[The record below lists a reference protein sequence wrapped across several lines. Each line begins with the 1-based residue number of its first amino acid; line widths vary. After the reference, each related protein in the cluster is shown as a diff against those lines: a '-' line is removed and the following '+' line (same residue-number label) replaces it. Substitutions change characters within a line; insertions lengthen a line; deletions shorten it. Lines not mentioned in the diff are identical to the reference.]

1 MLTMRVK
8 RFIKKIGRKLDL
20 NGKETVGFD
29 RTKVVCYNCH
39 KRGHFSRECREPK
52 NQGNRNR
59 DAPKRNA
66 PEDTSTTNALVVQD
80 RIGYQVGLESL
91 EARMVVYKK
100 NEVVY
105 EEDIAFLKYD
115 VQVKHISIKDLK
127 IQLENALKEK
137 DDLKLKLEN
146 VFDIRKSDGDDN
158 QVNDRF
164 KKGEGY
170 HALPPP
176 YTGNYMPPRADLPF
190 VGLDYS
196 VFKSKV
202 SKTITSVPKIE
213 TNASKTTAV
222 LTKSG
227 QVIVNAAKQSSH
239 RATTSVSTAR
249 RINTAASRPN
259 VNDAL
264 PTTYSYFKAHSPVR
278 RPFNQKSAAKTNNF
292 NKKINTARVNNV
304 ATAGP
309 KVVVSAAE
317 GYSDNLLDESQFLLK
332 VPRNN
337 NMYNFETCLFAKA
350 TLDESNLWHR
360 RLGHINFKTVNKLV
374 RENLVR
380 GIENQID
387 HKVKTIRCDNKTEFK
402 NGIMI
407 EFCEMK
413 GIRREFSVA
422 RTLQQNDVAERKNR
436 TLIEAARTML
446 ADSKLP
452 TTFWAKAV
460 NNACY
465 VQNRVLVIKPHNK
478 TPYKP
483 FLGPK
488 SSEDKAADDAG
499 KKGTKVLRKEN
510 GVQDP
515 AKDGDKNDQEK
526 DVKEQEEALRKQFKQ
541 EFERLMFTHVSVA
554 GSSYVNLGG
563 SIPVNVVTLH
573 NADLPTDPLMPN
585 LEDTANLQDTRIF
598 SGAYD
603 NEVEGAVANFNNL
616 EPTTVISPI
625 PTTRIHKDHPKEKIL
640 RDLLSAPQTRRMTK
654 TYQEHA
660 LMDVKSVFLYGTIEE
675 EVYVCQ
681 PPGFKDPQFPN
692 KVYKVEKALYG
703 LHQAPRAWYKTL
715 STHLLENRFRRGI
728 IDKTLFI
735 KKDKGDILLVQVN
748 VDNIIFGSTKKS
760 LCIEFEGLMHKKF
773 QMSSI
778 GELTFFLSL
787 PVMQRDDGIFISQDK
802 Y

>member
-1 MLTMRVK
+1 
-8 RFIKKIGRKLDL
+8 
-20 NGKETVGFD
+20 
-29 RTKVVCYNCH
+29 
-39 KRGHFSRECREPK
+39 
-52 NQGNRNR
+52 
-59 DAPKRNA
+59 
-66 PEDTSTTNALVVQD
+66 
-80 RIGYQVGLESL
+80 YQVGLESL
-91 EARMVVYKK
+91 EARIVVYEK

-115 VQVKHISIKDLK
+115 VQ
-127 IQLENALKEK
+127 
-137 DDLKLKLEN
+137 
-146 VFDIRKSDGDDN
+146 
-158 QVNDRF
+158 
-164 KKGEGY
+164 
-170 HALPPP
+170 
-176 YTGNYMPPRADLPF
+176 
-190 VGLDYS
+190 
-196 VFKSKV
+196 
-202 SKTITSVPKIE
+202 
-213 TNASKTTAV
+213 
-222 LTKSG
+222 
-227 QVIVNAAKQSSH
+227 
-239 RATTSVSTAR
+239 
-249 RINTAASRPN
+249 
-259 VNDAL
+259 
-264 PTTYSYFKAHSPVR
+264 
-278 RPFNQKSAAKTNNF
+278 
-292 NKKINTARVNNV
+292 
-304 ATAGP
+304 
-309 KVVVSAAE
+309 
-317 GYSDNLLDESQFLLK
+317 LLDESQVLLK
-332 VPRNN
+332 VPGNN
-337 NMYNFETCLFAKA
+337 NMYNFDLKNVFPLGGLTCLFAKA

-387 HKVKTIRCDNKTEFK
+387 HKVKPIRCDNATEFK
-402 NGIMI
+402 NRIMI

-422 RTLQQNDVAERKNR
+422 RTLQQNDVAKRKNR

-452 TTFWAKAV
+452 TTFWAEAV

-483 FLGPK
+483 FLGTKENIDAGKARKKTIPGPQYVLLPLLTFDSQGLK
-488 SSEDKAADDAG
+488 SLEDKAADDAG
-499 KKGTKVLRKEN
+499 KKGTEVLRKEN

-541 EFERLMFTHVSVA
+541 EFERLMFTHVSVV

-563 SIPVNVVTLH
+563 SIPVNVVTLP
-573 NADLPTDPLMPN
+573 NADLPTDPLMPD

-603 NEVEGAVANFNNL
+603 DEVEGAVANFNNL
-616 EPTTVISPI
+616 EPTTVVSPI

-640 RDLLSAPQTRRMTK
+640 RDLHSAPQTRRMTK
-654 TYQEHA
+654 TSQEHA

-703 LHQAPRAWYKTL
+703 LHQAPKAWYETL
-715 STHLLENRFRRGI
+715 STHLLENRFRRWI

-735 KKDKGDILLVQVN
+735 KKDK
-748 VDNIIFGSTKKS
+748 
-760 LCIEFEGLMHKKF
+760 EFEGLMHKKF

-778 GELTFFLSL
+778 GELTFFLRL

-802 Y
+802 YIIDVPTASRPNIIFVVCACARFQVTPKVLDLHDVKRIFR